1 MEYCLYPIFVYDL
14 LASQEEKMAGRRVT
28 IVLNQQQLELLDRT
42 IGKGAAPD
50 RESLIKLAIRE
61 LAQARPETVR

>member
-1 MEYCLYPIFVYDL
+1 
-14 LASQEEKMAGRRVT
+14 MAGRRVT